1 MAVAVATTTAEALE
15 VPLPVSAGMFS
26 ASDEYSEAGGVS
38 GAAETPADTYTNC
51 GDAGHPSLAPGPRG
65 VSGGV
70 GAAMVTV
77 LGGGSGGKD
86 LESSSKS

>member
-1 MAVAVATTTAEALE
+1 MVAVAVATTTAEALE

-51 GDAGHPSLAPGPRG
+51 GDAGHPSLAPPGPRG

-86 LESSSKS
+86 LIK

>member
-1 MAVAVATTTAEALE
+1 
-15 VPLPVSAGMFS
+15 MFS

-38 GAAETPADTYTNC
+38 GAADTAADTYTNC
-51 GDAGHPSLAPGPRG
+51 GDAGHPSPTPEPRG

-77 LGGGSGGKD
+77 LGGGSGGND
-86 LESSSKS
+86 LCE